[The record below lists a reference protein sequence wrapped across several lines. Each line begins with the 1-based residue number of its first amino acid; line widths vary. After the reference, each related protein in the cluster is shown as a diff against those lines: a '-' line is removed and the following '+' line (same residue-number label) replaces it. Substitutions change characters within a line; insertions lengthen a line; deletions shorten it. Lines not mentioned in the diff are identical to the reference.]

1 MSSRASLLALSAATL
16 LLAACGDEQVAVYK
30 VPKEKEPDL
39 PAAAAEAG
47 AQPSASP
54 GAAMAD
60 TAVPTASGEALVW
73 QAPAAWT
80 QKPAG
85 AMRKASYSVPGEAG
99 ESDLS
104 VTAFPGDV
112 GGELANVNRWR
123 GQIALAPLSADD
135 LDGAVT
141 RLDQNGLKVTVVELS
156 SKGDPTNKAILGAI
170 IPYSGATWFFK
181 LSGPGTSVKAAKPA
195 FLEFLRTVRAP

>member
-60 TAVPTASGEALVW
+60 TAVPTASGEALIE
-73 QAPAAWT
+73 T
-80 QKPAG
+80 T
-85 AMRKASYSVPGEAG
+85 E
-99 ESDLS
+99 
-104 VTAFPGDV
+104 
-112 GGELANVNRWR
+112 
-123 GQIALAPLSADD
+123 QIAAP
-135 LDGAVT
+135 
-141 RLDQNGLKVTVVELS
+141 R
-156 SKGDPTNKAILGAI
+156 
-170 IPYSGATWFFK
+170 
-181 LSGPGTSVKAAKPA
+181 PA
-195 FLEFLRTVRAP
+195 